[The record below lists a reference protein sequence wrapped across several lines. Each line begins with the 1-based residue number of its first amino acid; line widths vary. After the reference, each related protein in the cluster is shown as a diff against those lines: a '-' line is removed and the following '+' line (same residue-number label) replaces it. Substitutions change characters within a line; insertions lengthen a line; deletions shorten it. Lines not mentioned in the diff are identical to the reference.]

1 MTVTTPATSPRPAP
15 EYTLLH
21 YGIHYYDTADLRLRR
36 HGLTLS
42 RVGTSWQLDRGDGRG
57 CRVEAPESDQVPHE
71 LRRLVRAYSRDL
83 ELTPVTGPCTGRL
96 TRDALPRDTARATV
110 LGYLETQIEALARA
124 DLAVRLGEPEGVHD
138 LRAAARRLRAAL
150 WTFAPV
156 LGGRRMVRGLCA
168 ALLRLGASV
177 GPAWDTEVQR
187 RRFLRR
193 LGELSDEA
201 ILGPVRADAQR
212 HFGVAAEESAV
223 ECAEALD
230 SHRYLQLLNAFEV
243 LGVVLREQP
252 RADQRKAALK
262 PARAVL
268 PGLVWTV
275 VTETDERLE
284 AAFAGS
290 APNAVHAVRKS
301 AKRLRY
307 ALEAAADALP
317 FVPDRVLADCRA
329 VQDLLGEHRDATV
342 ARGELHALASAA
354 TEAGDPVAT
363 YELLITTE
371 ALAAQECLAAL
382 PAAWETLRR
391 GLEPMRG

>member
-1 MTVTTPATSPRPAP
+1 MTVTKPAPSPRPAP
-15 EYTLLH
+15 EYALLH
-21 YGIHYYDTADLRLRR
+21 YSIHYYDTAGLRLRR
-36 HGLTLS
+36 HGLSLS

-96 TRDALPRDTARATV
+96 TRDAVPVDTARATV

-124 DLAVRLGEPEGVHD
+124 DLAVRLGEPEGVRD
-138 LRAAARRLRAAL
+138 LRAAASRLRAAL

-156 LGGRRMVRGLCA
+156 LGGRRLVRGLCA
-168 ALLRLGASV
+168 SLRRLGASV
-177 GPAWDTEVQR
+177 GSAQDTEVQR
-187 RRFLRR
+187 CRFLRR
-193 LGELSDEA
+193 LGELPDEA
-201 ILGPVRADAQR
+201 VLGPVRADGRR
-212 HFGVAAEESAV
+212 HFAVAAAESAA

-243 LGVVLREQP
+243 FGAVLREQP
-252 RADQRKAALK
+252 RSDQRKAALK
-262 PARAVL
+262 PAGVVL

-275 VTETDERLE
+275 VTETDARLE

-290 APNAVHAVRKS
+290 APNVHAVRKS

-307 ALEAAADALP
+307 ALEAAAGALP
-317 FVPDRVLADCRA
+317 FVPDRVLAECRA
-329 VQDLLGEHRDATV
+329 VQDLLGEHRDAVV
-342 ARGELHALASAA
+342 AREQLRALASAA
-354 TEAGDPVAT
+354 TEAGRPAET

-391 GLEPMRG
+391 GLEPMRA